1 MGAGGASGTGSGGTS
16 GTGGTMS
23 AGGVMD
29 NGGVFGTGGIVGS
42 GGATQKCG
50 DGKITG
56 TEECDDGNTVSGDGC
71 SATCQLETGF
81 ACGPDTWH
89 PAALSTQCYAA
100 VCGDGHKEGIEQCDD
115 GNALPFDGCSPTC
128 TNEPN
133 CGYPNNDTLQP
144 YQCFS
149 VCGDGIK
156 MPNEACD
163 DGNLQNG
170 DGCSS
175 TCTIEPG
182 YTCTASA
189 PALGT
194 SLIVPILF
202 RDFNWHHPQF
212 EVAPVAD
219 QRQAGIAA
227 SAIGVNG
234 KPVYNAS
241 YVGNNAGTSL
251 ARPSTMDGP
260 AMGTIGTLMSDA
272 TGATFRSKP
281 ADSTAS
287 LFNATQISAAYAQW
301 YSDDP
306 SATGNT
312 ATDAA
317 NPLVTRI
324 TVQSTLTLS
333 QVGTTSTSY
342 QFYSSA
348 FFPLD
353 GLGFG
358 NINYPSTNPTYVHNY
373 SFSSEAHYWFQY
385 GGGEQLEFRGD
396 DDVWVFVNGILAID
410 LGGIHNELRGIVTLN
425 GATSQVCVDD
435 TSASCA
441 GQLVCDTP
449 APPNCTTVTGGFGM
463 TAGNIY
469 EFVVFQAERHVVN
482 SDYGLTLRGFNAP
495 GMSHCFH

>member
-1 MGAGGASGTGSGGTS
+1 M
-16 GTGGTMS
+16 
-23 AGGVMD
+23 
-29 NGGVFGTGGIVGS
+29 FGTGGIVGS
-42 GGATQKCG
+42 GGTTQKCG
-50 DGKITG
+50 DGKVTG
-56 TEECDDGNTVSGDGC
+56 TEQCDDGNTVSLDGC
-71 SATCQLETGF
+71 SSTCQLEPGYT
-81 ACGPDTWH
+81 CGPDQWH
-89 PAALSTQCYAA
+89 SAVLPTQCYAT
-100 VCGDGHKEGIEQCDD
+100 VCGDGHKEGTEQCDD
-115 GNALPFDGCSPTC
+115 GNTLPFDGCSPTC
-128 TNEPN
+128 TNEPK
-133 CGYPNNDTLQP
+133 CGYPNNDTSQS
-144 YQCFS
+144 YQCFL

-156 MPNEACD
+156 MPNEQCD

-175 TCTIEPG
+175 TCTVEPG

-189 PALGT
+189 PALGST
-194 SLIVPILF
+194 LTMPILY

-212 EVAPVAD
+212 EVAPVAN
-219 QRQAGIAA
+219 QRLAGIAA

-260 AMGTIGTLMSDA
+260 TMDTAGSLMSDA
-272 TGATFRSKP
+272 TGATFYTKAASN
-281 ADSTAS
+281 TAS
-287 LFNATQISAAYAQW
+287 LVNSTQIASTYAQW
-301 YSDDP
+301 YTDDP
-306 SATGNT
+306 NATGNT

-317 NPLVTRI
+317 NPLVMRI

-333 QVGTTSTSY
+333 QVGTTSSSY

-373 SFSSEAHYWFQY
+373 SFTSEAHYWFQY

-396 DDVWVFVNGILAID
+396 DDVWVFVNGILAVD
-410 LGGIHNELRGIVTLN
+410 LGGIHTELRGIVTLN

-441 GQLVCDTP
+441 GQAVCDTP
-449 APPNCTTVTGGFGM
+449 APPNCTTIIGGFGM

-469 EFVVFQAERHVVN
+469 EIVVFQTERHVVN
-482 SDYGLTLRGFNAP
+482 SDYGLTLRGFKAP
-495 GMSHCFH
+495 GISRCSL